1 MKYGFIKVAAAT
13 PVIRVSDC
21 KKNTDAIVAQIKEAS
36 VEGATLVNF
45 PELCIT
51 GYTCSDLFLQRTLL
65 KSAESSVYR
74 IIEETKNLNI
84 ISVVGVPVAFRE
96 ALYNCAAV
104 IFKGKLLALVPKV
117 NIPNYSEFYEARHY
131 TSGKNNGTCFNN
143 ETTGTLPH
151 MNH

>member
-21 KKNTDAIVAQIKEAS
+21 KNNTDAIVAQIKEAS

-131 TSGKNNGTCFNN
+131 SISKSVF
-143 ETTGTLPH
+143 LPLV
-151 MNH
+151 